1 MVTAYWIWPRI
12 LTQNLHPLWSSY
24 QSIYLSI
31 CLLPAWLF
39 VCLSVR
45 PSVSAPHRH
54 YQLQLELSK
63 QKQSTDKQ
71 FTVKPPF
78 TRHAGIGWRIL
89 LNWFN
94 ICFVFLFCIFV
105 CYILSFIFLSST
117 SQPSWRNQSSNG
129 DFRIPSTLP
138 QWSWHNDPGSTCW
151 IYIFFHSLPY
161 YAKHLDPGGGCKCL
175 EYFTPEKN
183 DPIWRAYYFPNGFV
197 QPPTRLDISLKYFSR
212 VYLMQTTRHGELQS
226 RFHLQT
232 WATQF
237 PQGPCSRPDGN
248 WDPLATGNRGGMLA
262 TMGPR
267 SQPLWVICLLGG
279 SSHLVTQFV
288 SHKKAIWKGTIP
300 VRGLTIT
307 IVANYLLTGMI
318 LQVDI
323 HSREIPGIPN
333 SGNPVSKK
341 SPLKYPE

>member
-94 ICFVFLFCIFV
+94 IFFC
-105 CYILSFIFLSST
+105 LSFLHFCLLYFVLYFSIIDQSALVAESEFQRWFSHPIDTST
-117 SQPSWRNQSSNG
+117 M
-129 DFRIPSTLP
+129 ILT
-138 QWSWHNDPGSTCW
+138 QWSWINLLNLHIYPQSTLLCKTPGSRW
-151 IYIFFHSLPY
+151 WLQMSGIFY
-161 YAKHLDPGGGCKCL
+161 PG
-175 EYFTPEKN
+175 
-183 DPIWRAYYFPNGFV
+183 
-197 QPPTRLDISLKYFSR
+197 
-212 VYLMQTTRHGELQS
+212 
-226 RFHLQT
+226 
-232 WATQF
+232 
-237 PQGPCSRPDGN
+237 
-248 WDPLATGNRGGMLA
+248 
-262 TMGPR
+262 
-267 SQPLWVICLLGG
+267 
-279 SSHLVTQFV
+279 
-288 SHKKAIWKGTIP
+288 KKWS
-300 VRGLTIT
+300 
-307 IVANYLLTGMI
+307 NLTGI
-318 LQVDI
+318 LF
-323 HSREIPGIPN
+323 
-333 SGNPVSKK
+333 SKWVC
-341 SPLKYPE
+341 STTN